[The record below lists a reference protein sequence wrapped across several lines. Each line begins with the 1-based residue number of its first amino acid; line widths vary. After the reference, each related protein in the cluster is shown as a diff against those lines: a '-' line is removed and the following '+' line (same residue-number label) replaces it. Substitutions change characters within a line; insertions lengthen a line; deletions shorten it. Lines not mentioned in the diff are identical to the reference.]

1 MPTPFNIEALLT
13 EVKYKASRSG
23 GAGGQHVNKVSSKVE
38 LAFDVENSAQL
49 NDEQK
54 ALISLKLAA
63 RINSEGIL
71 KITEEADRSQLVNK
85 ENIQKK
91 FITLVKE
98 ALKKPKKRKPTK
110 PSAAAKAARVE
121 SKKKRG
127 EIKETRRKL
136 DLD

>member
-1 MPTPFNIEALLT
+1 MPALFNTKLLLA
-13 EVKYKASRSG
+13 EVSYKASRSG

-38 LAFDVENSAQL
+38 LAFDVANSAVL
-49 NDEQK
+49 TEEQK
-54 ALISLKLAA
+54 ALVQLKLVA
-63 RINSEGIL
+63 RINVDGLL
-71 KITEEADRSQLVNK
+71 KVTEEGDRSQLVNK
-85 ENIQKK
+85 ENVQKK
-91 FITLVKE
+91 FINLIKE

>member
-1 MPTPFNIEALLT
+1 MPTLFNTPLLLA
-13 EVKYKASRSG
+13 EVSYKASRSG

-38 LAFDVENSAQL
+38 LAFDVANSAVL

-54 ALISLKLAA
+54 ALVQQKLAA
-63 RINSEGIL
+63 KINVDGIL
-71 KITEEADRSQLVNK
+71 KVTEEGDRSQLVNK
-85 ENIQKK
+85 ENVQKK
-91 FITLVKE
+91 FINLIKE

-127 EIKETRRKL
+127 EIKETRRKM

>member
-1 MPTPFNIEALLT
+1 MPTLFNTALLLA
-13 EVKYKASRSG
+13 EVSYKASRSG

-38 LAFDVENSAQL
+38 LAFDVANSTVL

-54 ALISLKLAA
+54 ALVQLKLAA
-63 RINSEGIL
+63 KINVDGIL
-71 KITEEADRSQLVNK
+71 KVTEEGDRSQLVNK
-85 ENIQKK
+85 ENVQKK
-91 FITLVKE
+91 FINLIKE

-127 EIKETRRKL
+127 EIKETRRKT